1 MKLDVEGVSYICM
14 YVCIYMYVCVCVYIY
29 IYMYVYIC
37 IYFLFYIYILLFFYS
52 GWVSGGCWLDALQ
65 EGSGLETVQKHL
77 RGLVCHCA
85 HFWPY
90 QRGHHGPVHLR
101 HSLRPW
107 KSALPPSLLT
117 RSPHLQPE
125 PPERGG
131 GHISTFSLSLPSP
144 LRHPRDEWGW
154 KRPLSI
160 EPAILD
166 CIIFC
171 LYWWFVC
178 IAPGH
183 IP

>member
-1 MKLDVEGVSYICM
+1 MKLDVEGVSYTC
-14 YVCIYMYVCVCVYIY
+14 MYVCVCVYICIY
-29 IYMYVYIC
+29 IYMYVYIF
-37 IYFLFYIYILLFFYS
+37 ILYIYILFFYS

-160 EPAILD
+160 EPAILG